1 MARDLLESALGLI
14 WVEGELSNVTR
25 ASSGHWYFTLKDPR
39 AQVRGAL
46 FRAHASR
53 IGFAPENGQHVVARG
68 RISLYE
74 PRGDYQLIAEH
85 LELAGEGALRREF
98 ERLRQQLQNEGLFD
112 LATKQPVPCPPKR
125 LAVLTSPAGAAIHDV
140 ISVIRR
146 RFPML
151 QVDLLPIPVQGRDAP
166 LRIVEALQRADAC
179 RRYDALLL
187 TRGGGSLED
196 LWAFNDESL
205 ARAIASLATPL
216 VCAVGHESDSSIAE
230 WVADLR
236 APTPSAAAELLVP
249 DQSDLT
255 QRLQQRQIRLQRSI
269 ETRLNTWSQQLDQ
282 RLTQLRLH
290 APAHRLQRG
299 SERLQHLQARL
310 HIAAETGI
318 RSKTSR
324 LQWTGTRLKA
334 SSPCDALRASHA
346 RLQSLAQRLQQQGTA
361 LTHIPQTRLQQLGR
375 TLSAL
380 SPLAALKRGYA
391 IARDGDSGALLTSVQ
406 HITATTRIRLQLKD
420 GEVTVL
426 PERNASRP

>member
-1 MARDLLESALGLI
+1 
-14 WVEGELSNVTR
+14 
-25 ASSGHWYFTLKDPR
+25 
-39 AQVRGAL
+39 
-46 FRAHASR
+46 
-53 IGFAPENGQHVVARG
+53 
-68 RISLYE
+68 
-74 PRGDYQLIAEH
+74 
-85 LELAGEGALRREF
+85 
-98 ERLRQQLQNEGLFD
+98 
-112 LATKQPVPCPPKR
+112 
-125 LAVLTSPAGAAIHDV
+125 
-140 ISVIRR
+140 
-146 RFPML
+146 
-151 QVDLLPIPVQGRDAP
+151 VQGRDAP
-166 LRIVEALQRADAC
+166 PRIVEALQRADVC
-179 RRYDALLL
+179 GRYDALLL

-310 HIAAETGI
+310 HIAAETGM

-324 LQWTGTRLKA
+324 LQWTGARLKA
-334 SSPCDALRASHA
+334 SSPLDALRGSHA

-361 LTHIPQTRLQQLGR
+361 LTHPPQTRLQQLGR

-380 SPLAALKRGYA
+380 SPLAALQRGYA
-391 IARDGDSGALLTSVQ
+391 IARDGGSGALLTSVQ
-406 HITATTRIRLQLKD
+406 HITPTTRIRLQLKD